1 MFSIPLLDKF
11 WLNEAKTNPAI
22 DLFELL
28 GQGHSA
34 LGLIFM
40 VRGYELIFQSVL
52 TSFRGAGY
60 HLAHRESAEGA
71 TGSESAFL
79 NPV

>member
-34 LGLIFM
+34 LGLIFL
-40 VRGYELIFQSVL
+40 VRRNELIFQSML
-52 TSFRGAGY
+52 TSFRGAEY
-60 HLAHRESAEGA
+60 QMAHRESAEGA
-71 TGSESAFL
+71 AGSESVFL

>member
-11 WLNEAKTNPAI
+11 WLKEAKTNPAI

-28 GQGHSA
+28 GQGHRA
-34 LGLIFM
+34 LGLLL
-40 VRGYELIFQSVL
+40 VVGGYELIFQSAL
-52 TSFRGAGY
+52 SSFKGADY
-60 HLAHRESAEGA
+60 HMVHRESAEGV

-79 NPV
+79 NLV